1 MSDEKPRGAHFAV
14 REECPKQTEQ
24 NDSAV
29 SASKSDSVESLPF
42 FDSISPTDFP
52 SEAPDSSPDCV
63 DSNSEHRKSHAFLR
77 VLLVLMLVIG
87 AVAASAAIYIN
98 HSIAE
103 GKKSFEASM
112 QKVVEDSGSI
122 IHRNGKAYKFN
133 EHMVTVAF
141 IGFDGNTRNSLTGD
155 STTGQ
160 SDTIMVFALD
170 TISGKA
176 TCISI
181 PRDSWVD
188 VDTYIDGTYSGQQ
201 KMQIC
206 LQYTYGKDPGD
217 SSQLVAQCASRILSG
232 IPIDYYFTLDIKG
245 VGPLAD
251 SLGGI
256 RLTPVQSLSQFDIY
270 EGNPTVLSGERAARY
285 VQYRDTDIDT
295 SSLDRQNRQISFVK
309 AFAQQAITSAGGD
322 PAKLVSLYQTA
333 LEYTWTNLG
342 LDEFSYIASILAG
355 HGISTLETVTLQGEL
370 TSEGKHAAFM
380 LDQEQVQQTV
390 LDVFYTPVD

>member
-1 MSDEKPRGAHFAV
+1 MSDEKPRGAHFAA

-24 NDSAV
+24 NDSTV

-42 FDSISPTDFP
+42 SDSISPTDFP

-63 DSNSEHRKSHAFLR
+63 DCNSEQRKSHTVLR
-77 VLLVLMLVIG
+77 ALLVLMLVIG

-122 IHRNGKAYKFN
+122 IHRNGKTYKLN

-256 RLTPVQSLSQFDIY
+256 SLTPVQTLSQFDIY

-342 LDEFSYIASILAG
+342 LDEFSYIASILAS